1 MAKRK
6 KKGARQP
13 RRQIQMAVIPEPE
26 PNTRSVL
33 MYTGPGTVAAKG
45 SGNVTMICGNC
56 ASPILENVKVAQFQ
70 NIVFRCNKCGAF
82 NEVLIG

>member
-6 KKGARQP
+6 KKAARQP
-13 RRQIQMAVIPEPE
+13 RRQIQLHVIPEPE

-33 MYTGPGTVAAKG
+33 LYTGPGTVG
-45 SGNVTMICGNC
+45 VTGDGNVTMICGNC
-56 ASPILENVKVAQFQ
+56 GSPLLENVKVAQFQ
-70 NIVFRCNKCGAF
+70 GLVFRCNKCEAF